1 LHKQCPIHPKSKHT
15 VFPCISLRKS
25 LNAPIPDQDEKGK
38 DDEERDKSG
47 AQEYQDPKNV
57 VDVIFSGDG
66 DFPTKHAQKLTLC
79 EILSVEPAIQQPLRY
94 SKVPISFSQDG
105 QWTSF
110 SELGKFLLVL
120 DPVVANSQVTR
131 VLIDGGSGLNL
142 LFLSTLKRMG

>member
-57 VDVIFSGDG
+57 VDVIFSGD
-66 DFPTKHAQKLTLC
+66 
-79 EILSVEPAIQQPLRY
+79 ILSVEPAIQQPLRY